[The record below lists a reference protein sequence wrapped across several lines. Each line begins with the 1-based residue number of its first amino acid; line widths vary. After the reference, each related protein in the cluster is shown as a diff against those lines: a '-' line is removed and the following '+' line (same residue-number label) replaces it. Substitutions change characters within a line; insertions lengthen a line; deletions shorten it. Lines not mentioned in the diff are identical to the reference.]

1 MVVVPVLV
9 HLIHEISAVR
19 LKYPQDL
26 RPLDNRMIVLKTIK
40 VRGGCRRHAWHCGWC
55 LYRTGVVGRCDFM
68 SKNDDALYVRLER
81 HSQVCFSVW

>member
-1 MVVVPVLV
+1 MACDRLCAAADQKGEMVVVPVLV

-40 VRGGCRRHAWHCGWC
+40 VRTEPRARP
-55 LYRTGVVGRCDFM
+55 
-68 SKNDDALYVRLER
+68 ALRDVLRFLDQI
-81 HSQVCFSVW
+81 SIA